1 MFKRL
6 ATSLSKPP
14 LAVFF
19 IKDSWPRVIF
29 YFLLLPFLLVIPYQI
44 SQMITPGMSLTRY
57 ELLVET
63 ISKNLVLDDASITDF
78 ELNYENSYQASFDYY
93 IIYIG
98 EHEVNNESIGIV
110 FEKTN
115 LSIYVRDQVV
125 DTISYTDLG
134 LESYDFSNDQ
144 IENIRYLASTIKT
157 YLDQNQI
164 LSYVDFFLIYFLGV
178 IDYLFYISLM
188 TILMMLIIPLVKMP
202 FNNRIKLSIYLTS
215 IFIIVELVLI
225 LFNLT
230 NLKSI
235 SIMFVYF
242 YHIWAYKSI
251 VSVKGALL

>member
-6 ATSLSKPP
+6 ATSISKPP

-29 YFLLLPFLLVIPYQI
+29 YFILLPFLLVIPYQI
-44 SQMITPGMSLTRY
+44 NQMITPGMSISRY

-63 ISKNLVLDDASITDF
+63 ISKNLIVDDVSISNY

-98 EHEVNNESIGIV
+98 QATINNESIGIV
-110 FEKTN
+110 FNESN
-115 LSIYVRDQVV
+115 LSIVIRDQVAESI
-125 DTISYTDLG
+125 TYEELG
-134 LESYDFSNDQ
+134 LESYDFSNDSA
-144 IENIRYLASTIKT
+144 ENIRYLAVTIKN
-157 YLDQNQI
+157 YLDQNSF

-178 IDYLFYISLM
+178 IDYLFYVSLM
-188 TILMMLIIPLVKMP
+188 TILMVLIVPLIKMP
-202 FNNRIKLSIYLTS
+202 ISNRIKLSVYLTS
-215 IFIIVELVLI
+215 VFILVELILI

-230 NLKSI
+230 NLKTI

-251 VSVKGALL
+251 VNVKGALL